1 VSLRAAG
8 RAAGFLIVTGVVACA
23 GARRVPAPPPAP
35 PVEEGASIDSAV
47 LVNAETERTG
57 VDWEDDWI
65 WRHYGRFRKKTVA
78 LASRNGRRYD
88 RITIEAADHTE
99 HVLFFDITGF
109 FGK

>member
-1 VSLRAAG
+1 MSFRAA
-8 RAAGFLIVTGVVACA
+8 AGTAGVFLVAGLLGCA
-23 GARRVPAPPPAP
+23 GARPRPAPRLAP
-35 PVEEGASIDSAV
+35 PLEEGASVESAV
-47 LVNAETERTG
+47 LVNAETERAG

-88 RITIEAADHTE
+88 RVTIETADHTE